1 MNDINN
7 NLNYKERNIRFIIGI
22 IIIILLII
30 GGTYA
35 YMTLAANVTNGS
47 YVAGTTCFVIDYD
60 ITNDDGS
67 SPIAGTM
74 FPSSSA
80 GGGLSGKVSLKINN
94 NCNVNGVGTLYL
106 NVTSADSTL
115 IKNVSNHC
123 ENSQTLQT
131 MGDYTTSST
140 CTAQSN
146 GKWVTSGSALKYAVY
161 NTNSV
166 TSSTVPLSVGYVN
179 KTGSIKIYDNFS
191 ITKNLSTYYVY
202 IWLDGNLSDNSYANL
217 PFVGNVSASATQTEN

>member
-1 MNDINN
+1 MNNQMIT
-7 NLNYKERNIRFIIGI
+7 YKKNIYLIMGI
-22 IIIILLII
+22 VVFSLLVV

-47 YVAGTTCFVIDYD
+47 YVAGTTCFIIDYNSD
-60 ITNDDGS
+60 STSSAPITGM
-67 SPIAGTM
+67 M

-80 GGGLSGKVSLKINN
+80 GGGLFGQVSLKINSS
-94 NCNVNGVGTLYL
+94 CNVNGTGTLYL

-115 IKNVSNHC
+115 IKKVSNHC
-123 ENSQTLQT
+123 ENSQTLHT
-131 MGDYTTSST
+131 LKNYTTSST
-140 CTAQSN
+140 CTAQPN
-146 GKWVTSGSALKYAVY
+146 GIWVTSGSALKYAVY

-166 TSSTVPLSVGYVN
+166 TSSTVPTSVGYVN

-191 ITKNLSTYYVY
+191 ITKSVSTYYVY
-202 IWLDGNLSDNSYANL
+202 IWLDGNLSDNSYASL